1 MFIEFLDQLRC
12 IVPHEDSWLV
22 ASFTEQRDRFIV
34 RGTLGCPICFREYPI
49 QNGAAY
55 FGVAPESVAPESV
68 APESVAYGDASAA
81 PDPDA
86 AMRAAAFLNARE
98 RCTLVLAGVWAAS
111 AHAVTELMPMRIFAL
126 NPASRMDDSE
136 MVAILYAKDAMP
148 VTPSSIDG
156 IALDRTTATD
166 ATVHAALSAL
176 RPGGRLVAPVTT
188 PVPDGVT
195 ELARDEHYWV
205 GETTPA
211 LVMLHRR

>member
-22 ASFTEQRDRFIV
+22 ASFAEQQDRFIV

-49 QNGAAY
+49 QAGAAY
-55 FGVAPESVAPESV
+55 FGVTPESVSHEDAP
-68 APESVAYGDASAA
+68 AA
-81 PDPDA
+81 ADPDV

-98 RCTLVLAGVWAAS
+98 RCTLALAGVWAAS

-136 MVAILYAKDAMP
+136 MVAVLYAKDAMP
-148 VTPSSIDG
+148 LTPSSIDG
-156 IALDRTTATD
+156 IALDVTTATEG
-166 ATVHAALSAL
+166 TLLAALHAL
-176 RPGGRLVAPVTT
+176 RPGGRLVAPAST

-195 ELARDEHYWV
+195 ALARDEHYWV
-205 GETTPA
+205 GETNPS

>member
-22 ASFTEQRDRFIV
+22 ASFAEQQDRFIV
-34 RGTLGCPICFREYPI
+34 RGTLGCPMCFREYPI
-49 QNGAAY
+49 QDGAAY
-55 FGVAPESVAPESV
+55 FGVTPESVAH
-68 APESVAYGDASAA
+68 GDAPAA
-81 PDPDA
+81 ADSDVADPDV

-136 MVAILYAKDAMP
+136 MVAVLYAKDAVS

-156 IALDRTTATD
+156 IALDVTTATEG
-166 ATVHAALSAL
+166 TLLAALQAL
-176 RPGGRLVAPVTT
+176 RPGGRLVAPAST

-205 GETTPA
+205 GETNPS